1 MSGQSGGIYDYVGI
15 IAVILLVAANGFFVA
30 AEFALV
36 SVRRSRVQELVAVGR
51 MNATALQRAVENLDA
66 NLAATQLGIT
76 ISSLALG
83 WVGEPAL
90 AHLIEPL
97 LAWLPGEWAVTGS
110 HTVAVV
116 VAFVIITS
124 LHIVLG
130 ELAPKSLALQRSE
143 VTSLAVVRPLALFL
157 LVFKPAIIALNGMG
171 NLVLRAAGLRAGT
184 GETSFHSPQELKLL
198 VAESQEAGLLNQVQ
212 QQLVERVFNIGE
224 RPISDIMTP
233 RLDVEWID
241 ADDTEAEILKTI
253 RECTHEQLLVARG
266 SIDEPIGMVLKK
278 DLLDQVLDGGKVRP
292 MAVIKQ
298 PLVLHEGTSVVRVLD
313 SFKASPVRLAIVIDE
328 YGSLEGI
335 VTQTDLLE
343 AIAGDL
349 PGSDQEPEIVVR
361 EDGSLLVDAMM
372 PAFEAFERLGLRDRP
387 DADFHTLAGFALHQL
402 QHIPEAGEV
411 FEFDGWRFEV
421 IDMDGMR
428 IDKILAT
435 RRSTDGIDI

>member
-1 MSGQSGGIYDYVGI
+1 MSGQNGSILDYVGI
-15 IAVILLVAANGFFVA
+15 LAVFLLVAANGFFVA

-36 SVRRSRVQELVAVGR
+36 SVRRSRVTELVAAGR
-51 MNATALQRAVENLDA
+51 MNATALQRAVDNLDA

-97 LAWLPGEWAVTGS
+97 LAWLPGQWATAGS
-110 HTVAVV
+110 HTIAVV
-116 VAFVIITS
+116 IAFVIITS

-143 VTSLAVVRPLALFL
+143 GTSLAVVRPLRLFL
-157 LVFKPAIIALNGMG
+157 IVFKPAISALNGMG
-171 NLVLRAAGLRAGT
+171 NLVLRAFGLHPGT
-184 GETSFHSPQELKLL
+184 GESSFHSPQELKLL

-241 ADDTEAEILKTI
+241 ADDSEADILKTI
-253 RECTHEQLLVARG
+253 RECSHEQLLVAHG

-278 DLLDQVLDGGKVRP
+278 DLLDQVLDGGKVKP
-292 MAVIKQ
+292 MEVIRQ

-349 PGSDQEPEIVVR
+349 PGSGEDPEIVVR
-361 EDGSLLVDAMM
+361 EDGSLLIDAMM
-372 PAFEAFERLGLRDRP
+372 PAFDAFERLGLRDRP
-387 DADFHTLAGFALHQL
+387 DADFHTLAGFALHVL
-402 QHIPEAGEV
+402 QHIPQAGET
-411 FEFDGWRFEV
+411 FEFDGWKFEV
-421 IDMDGMR
+421 LDMDGMR

-435 RRSTDGIDI
+435 RNSSDAIDI

>member
-1 MSGQSGGIYDYVGI
+1 
-15 IAVILLVAANGFFVA
+15 
-30 AEFALV
+30 
-36 SVRRSRVQELVAVGR
+36 
-51 MNATALQRAVENLDA
+51 
-66 NLAATQLGIT
+66 
-76 ISSLALG
+76 
-83 WVGEPAL
+83 
-90 AHLIEPL
+90 
-97 LAWLPGEWAVTGS
+97 
-110 HTVAVV
+110 
-116 VAFVIITS
+116 
-124 LHIVLG
+124 
-130 ELAPKSLALQRSE
+130 
-143 VTSLAVVRPLALFL
+143 
-157 LVFKPAIIALNGMG
+157 MG
-171 NLVLRAAGLRAGT
+171 NLVLRAVGLRAGT

-428 IDKILAT
+428 IDKILAS
-435 RRSTDGIDI
+435 RRSTDDI

>member
-116 VAFVIITS
+116 IAFVIITS

-143 VTSLAVVRPLALFL
+143 GTSLAVVRPLALFL

-171 NLVLRAAGLRAGT
+171 NLVLRAVGLHAGT

-241 ADDTEAEILKTI
+241 AGDTEAEILKTI

-428 IDKILAT
+428 IDKILAS
-435 RRSTDGIDI
+435 RRSTDDI

>member
-171 NLVLRAAGLRAGT
+171 NLVLRAVGLRAGT

-212 QQLVERVFNIGE
+212 QQLVERIFNIGE